1 MLMPRLFSVSI
12 ALATIVSIY
21 PIALAQNTSDDTDL
35 AGGPSSDWAILSP
48 DGTMLL
54 FVSNAA
60 GDDTLWISGA
70 DGTNPRPLL
79 NWLGSAQEDPD
90 WSPDGNRI
98 TFASNRGAND
108 LNIWTVAADG
118 TQPIQLTQNVG

>member
-1 MLMPRLFSVSI
+1 MLMPRLFSGSI
-12 ALATIVSIY
+12 ALITIVSIY
-21 PIALAQNTSDDTDL
+21 PMALERNSRDDTDL
-35 AGGPSSDWAILSP
+35 AAGSSSDLAIVSP

-70 DGTNPRPLL
+70 DGTNTRPLL

-90 WSPDGNRI
+90 WAPDGNRI
-98 TFASNRGAND
+98 TFASNRGA
-108 LNIWTVAADG
+108 
-118 TQPIQLTQNVG
+118 